1 MTDILIGG
9 DQSEFCF
16 VFILCPLSDQPLSSF
31 FPQFFRT
38 CFYVLGLIGSTSLGA
53 EKLESLGW
61 DSVRHKCSE
70 DWPVMEPDI
79 GYFYEEMSDE
89 EEVWNLFK

>member
-1 MTDILIGG
+1 MIQHESYNLY
-9 DQSEFCF
+9 
-16 VFILCPLSDQPLSSF
+16 LKKLSFNYVSSF
-31 FPQFFRT
+31 IFQCRT

-53 EKLESLGW
+53 EKLEHLGW

-79 GYFYEEMSDE
+79 GYFYEEMSDD
-89 EEVWNLFK
+89 EEVWAFALFLYFR